1 MSKAVFINYGI
12 LVTII
17 IILSSV
23 IVFRNQELET
33 YKKGDKDLRDSISKL
48 SVQIDSSH
56 ARQARLEAQIDILNH
71 TEAKVISKTHEKIQ
85 FIYSTAT
92 PDELDSLIRSNWKSK
107 SRYH

>member
-1 MSKAVFINYGI
+1 MSRTVFINYAI

-17 IILSSV
+17 IVLSSV
-23 IVFRNQELET
+23 VVFRNQELEA
-33 YKKGDKDLRDSISKL
+33 YKKGDKDLRDSISTL

-71 TEAKVISKTHEKIQ
+71 TEARVISKTHEKIQ

-92 PDELDSLIRSNWKSK
+92 PDELDSLIRTNWKTQ
-107 SRYH
+107 SRYR